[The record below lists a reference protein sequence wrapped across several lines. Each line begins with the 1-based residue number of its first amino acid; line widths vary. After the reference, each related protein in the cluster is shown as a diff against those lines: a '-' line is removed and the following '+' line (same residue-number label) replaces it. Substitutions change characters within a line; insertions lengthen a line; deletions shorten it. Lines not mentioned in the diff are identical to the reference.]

1 MGAGKRPRVHGFSIW
16 GVNFMHLAKAPGKRR
31 FRLTK
36 RVRDNFNAY
45 LFLLPTLILFCAFT
59 IYPFFNAFYI
69 ALCQWDGLTDIQ
81 FIGLANF
88 KRLFQD
94 KRVFEYLGH
103 NLVFGFW
110 TVLGKTVLAFIIA
123 LFLREKF
130 KGVTFFTATFFL
142 PVMMSFVAIGMLWK
156 FILNPTSGLINSIGM
171 KLGLFQMNNAPGW
184 LGDPNMAMGCII
196 MADIWRWTGYH
207 VVIFLAGLKSIPDD
221 MYEAAMVDG
230 ANDWQQLIHITIP
243 QMRVITL
250 TNMIFC
256 MTGAISVFDL
266 VFTMTTGGPYNSTK
280 VIALY
285 VYEQAFGTNARM
297 GYATA
302 INIFLFVII
311 LLITTFMMKLMD
323 HAKNNT

>member
-1 MGAGKRPRVHGFSIW
+1 MRHVKSFESHGFMYS
-16 GVNFMHLAKAPGKRR
+16 KR
-31 FRLTK
+31 L
-36 RVRDNFNAY
+36 RDNISAY
-45 LFLLPTLILFCAFT
+45 LFLLPTLILFLTFT
-59 IYPFFNAFYI
+59 VYPFFNAFYI
-69 ALCQWDGLTDIQ
+69 ALCSWDGLTDIQ
-81 FIGLANF
+81 FVGLANF
-88 KRLFQD
+88 QRLIND
-94 KRVFEYLGH
+94 TRVFDYLQH

-123 LFLREKF
+123 LFLRERF
-130 KGVTFFTATFFL
+130 KGVAFFRATFFL

-171 KLGLFQMNNAPGW
+171 KLGLFQANNAPGW
-184 LGDPNMAMGCII
+184 LGDPNLALGCII
-196 MADIWRWTGYH
+196 ATDIWRWTGYH
-207 VVIFLAGLKSIPDD
+207 VVIFLAGLQSIPQD
-221 MYEAAMVDG
+221 MYEASMVDG
-230 ANDWQQLIHITIP
+230 ASDWQQLIYITIP

-256 MTGAISVFDL
+256 MTGAISVFDI

-311 LLITTFMMKLMD
+311 LIITAFMMKLMN
-323 HAKNNT
+323 HAKKNT

>member
-1 MGAGKRPRVHGFSIW
+1 M
-16 GVNFMHLAKAPGKRR
+16 RR
-31 FRLTK
+31 TGTKDFVYTK
-36 RVRDNFNAY
+36 RLRDNSSAFV
-45 LFLLPTLILFCAFT
+45 FLLPTLILFCAFT

-69 ALCQWDGLTDIQ
+69 ALCSWDGLTDVR
-81 FIGLANF
+81 FVGLANF
-88 KRLFQD
+88 KRLMND
-94 KRVFEYLGH
+94 SKVFDFLQH
-103 NLVFGFW
+103 NLIFGLW

-130 KGVTFFTATFFL
+130 KGVVFFRATFFL

-156 FILNPTSGLINSIGM
+156 FILNPTSGLINSIGF
-171 KLGLFQMNNAPGW
+171 KLGLFTPNTAPGW
-184 LGDPNMAMGCII
+184 LGDPKLALGCII
-196 MADIWRWTGYH
+196 MTDIWRWTGYH
-207 VVIFLAGLKSIPDD
+207 VVIFLAGLQSIPQD

-230 ANDWQQLIHITIP
+230 ASDFQQLIYITLP

-256 MTGAISVFDL
+256 MTGAISVFDI
-266 VFTMTTGGPYNSTK
+266 VYTMTTGGPYNSTK

-302 INIFLFVII
+302 INIFLFFII
-311 LLITTFMMKLMD
+311 LFITVFMMKLMN
-323 HAKNNT
+323 HAKKNT

>member
-1 MGAGKRPRVHGFSIW
+1 M
-16 GVNFMHLAKAPGKRR
+16 RR
-31 FRLTK
+31 TGTKDFVYTK
-36 RVRDNFNAY
+36 RLRDNISAFV
-45 LFLLPTLILFCAFT
+45 FLLPTLILFCAFT

-69 ALCQWDGLTDIQ
+69 ALCSWDGLTDIR
-81 FIGLANF
+81 FVGLANF
-88 KRLFQD
+88 RRLMNDF
-94 KRVFEYLGH
+94 KVFDFLQH
-103 NLVFGFW
+103 NLIFGLW

-130 KGVTFFTATFFL
+130 KGVVFFRATFFL

-156 FILNPTSGLINSIGM
+156 FILNPTSGLINSIGF
-171 KLGLFQMNNAPGW
+171 KLGLFTPNTAPGW
-184 LGDPNMAMGCII
+184 LGDPKLALGCII
-196 MADIWRWTGYH
+196 MTDIWRWTGYH
-207 VVIFLAGLKSIPDD
+207 VVIFLAGLQSIPQD

-230 ANDWQQLIHITIP
+230 ASDFQQLIYITLP

-256 MTGAISVFDL
+256 MTGAISVFDI
-266 VFTMTTGGPYNSTK
+266 VYTMTTGGPYNSTK

-302 INIFLFVII
+302 INIFLFFII
-311 LLITTFMMKLMD
+311 LFITVFMMKLMN
-323 HAKNNT
+323 HAKKNT

>member
-1 MGAGKRPRVHGFSIW
+1 
-16 GVNFMHLAKAPGKRR
+16 MHLAKAPGKRR

-230 ANDWQQLIHITIP
+230 ANRFQSMLHITIP
-243 QMRVITL
+243 SLMSTFIVVLLLQIGSFMSAGFDQYFAFSNIMVQSKLEVI
-250 TNMIFC
+250 
-256 MTGAISVFDL
+256 DL
-266 VFTMTTGGPYNSTK
+266 YTYRIGMKTMDYS
-280 VIALY
+280 
-285 VYEQAFGTNARM
+285 F
-297 GYATA
+297 ATA
-302 INIFLFVII
+302 ISILQSIVSVALLMLVNGFSRLTRGEGII
-311 LLITTFMMKLMD
+311 
-323 HAKNNT
+323 